1 MGDRDRAGP
10 SSSGDVDLGFRH
22 EANSAKGGSVGGS
35 ACSGATGAISATKRV
50 RGADGAF
57 RPTTSPAEAII
68 TESFCAVCDTDLEP
82 RGRAS
87 FWGPKPS
94 RIGEPWVRAC
104 RHEQYCWACAE
115 RSMATLADVAD
126 TRLKGRCPSCRA
138 EVAWLRRGFDASDR
152 GRKPCGEVAV
162 AALRARRAVELSAA
176 LEVGRADTEREQLVA
191 EQAQADAEAAMEMHE
206 DEEEQVAEAERRV
219 EARAL
224 QRAWA
229 RAEAEVL
236 AADAVRRLEGLGAR
250 ASRELR
256 TDWRVWLLA
265 CAYAGRLG
273 ARMTAAEAK
282 AAAQDAMWEGTPLL
296 HWGGGAHGTFL
307 YGLAREYGRGARRR
321 GGESSRCTWM
331 VVLLEANG
339 LRETVQW
346 ITGEESSDERAT
358 VEVLLGARLVAC
370 KCIAA

>member
-22 EANSAKGGSVGGS
+22 EANSAEGGS
-35 ACSGATGAISATKRV
+35 AGGSTCSGATGAISATKRV
-50 RGADGAF
+50 RGVDGAF
-57 RPTTSPAEAII
+57 RPNTSPADTII
-68 TESFCAVCDTDLEP
+68 TESACVVCYTDLEP

-87 FWGPKPS
+87 FWGQKPS
-94 RIGEPWVRAC
+94 RIGETWVRAC
-104 RHEQYCWACAE
+104 RHELYCWECAK

-126 TRLKGRCPSCRA
+126 TRLRGRCPSCRA
-138 EVAWLRRGFDASDR
+138 EVVWLRRGFDASDR
-152 GRKPCGEVAV
+152 GRKPCEEVAV
-162 AALRARRAVELSAA
+162 ADLRARRAVELAAA

-191 EQAQADAEAAMEMHE
+191 EQAQADAEAALEMHE

-250 ASRELR
+250 VVRELR
-256 TDWRVWLLA
+256 TDWQVWLLA

-273 ARMTAAEAK
+273 ARMTAEEAK
-282 AAAQDAMWEGTPLL
+282 AAAQDAMREGTPLL

-331 VVLLEANG
+331 VGLLEANG

-346 ITGEESSDERAT
+346 ITGEDASDERAT